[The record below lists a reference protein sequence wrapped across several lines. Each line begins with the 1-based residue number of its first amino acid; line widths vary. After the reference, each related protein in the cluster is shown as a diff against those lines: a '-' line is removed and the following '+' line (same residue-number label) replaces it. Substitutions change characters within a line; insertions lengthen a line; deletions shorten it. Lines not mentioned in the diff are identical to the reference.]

1 MRNPHRSVLFA
12 PPLHEV
18 HVRVVWF
25 PVMIILST
33 QGLAKTHGLKLLFSD
48 LSMGIEDRERVGLI
62 GVNGCGKSTLLK
74 VLAGVEEADAGTI
87 TTRTGARIEYVDQ
100 NPVFAPGQTILE
112 FVFSSASRI
121 SHVVR
126 EYERACAALG
136 HAPHDAQVS
145 RRMEE
150 ASRAMDAADAW
161 DYEHQAR
168 ALLGKLGVFDL
179 DLPVDQLSGG
189 YRKRVALAHA
199 LLAES
204 DLLILDEPT
213 NHLDAD
219 TVAYLEEHLR
229 RYTGAVILVTHDRYF
244 LDRVTDRIIELDA
257 GQLRVFQGNFS
268 DYITRKAEMDAAEM
282 TADSR
287 RLSILRNELVWLKR
301 GARARTTKQKARID
315 RIRDMQEVPTFQRQ
329 ENVAFTIE
337 TRRLG
342 GTILELDNVSKTFEG
357 KTILSRFTHTFA
369 RGERLGIIGPNGSGK
384 TTLANL
390 MSGRLS
396 PDEGTVVRGK
406 TVLLGYFD
414 QESSDLDPNERA
426 LDYVKREGGDMLR
439 GTDGT
444 ARSAGQVMEQF
455 NFTPQMLY
463 TPIERLS
470 GGERRRLYLVRT
482 LMANPNFLILDEPA
496 NDLDIPTLQAL
507 EDFLDGFT
515 GCLVVI
521 SHDRYFLD
529 RTIDQLLVFGSDAS
543 LRRIPGNFSVYEQM
557 REDEESE
564 ISAARKTK
572 TETPSDTKATS
583 EKTAATK
590 SGKLG
595 FNEAREL
602 TKLELDIPRMEKR
615 LEDLVEEMATAA
627 TDYMKLN
634 ELAQE
639 NQHTKADL
647 ETALERWMELS
658 ERS

>member
-1 MRNPHRSVLFA
+1 
-12 PPLHEV
+12 
-18 HVRVVWF
+18 
-25 PVMIILST
+25 MIILST

-74 VLAGVEEADAGTI
+74 VLAGVEEPDAGTI
-87 TTRTGARIEYVDQ
+87 TTRTGVRVEYVDQ
-100 NPVFAPGQTILE
+100 NPVFEPGHTILE
-112 FVFSSASRI
+112 CVFSSATRI
-121 SHVVR
+121 SEVVQ
-126 EYERACAALG
+126 EYERACAALA
-136 HAPHDAQVS
+136 HAPGDPAAS

-150 ASRAMDAADAW
+150 ASRAMDAAEAW

-219 TVAYLEEHLR
+219 TVAFLEDYLR

-244 LDRVTDRIIELDA
+244 LDRVTDRILELDA
-257 GQLRVFQGNFS
+257 GQLRVFEGNFS
-268 DYITRKAEMDAAEM
+268 DYIARKAEMDMAEM

-287 RLSILRNELVWLKR
+287 RLSILRNELEWLKR
-301 GARARTTKQKARID
+301 GARARTTKQKARIE
-315 RIRDMQEVPTFQRQ
+315 RIRDMQEVPTFQRR
-329 ENVAFTIE
+329 ENVSFTIE

-342 GTILELDNVSKTFEG
+342 GTILELNNVSKSFAG
-357 KTILSRFTHTFA
+357 RPILTDFTHTFS

-390 MSGRLS
+390 MSGRLK
-396 PDEGTVVRGK
+396 PDEGEVVRGQ
-406 TVLLGYFD
+406 TVHLGYFD
-414 QESSDLDPNERA
+414 QESSGLDPNERA

-529 RTIDQLLVFGSDAS
+529 RTIDQLLVFGAEGT
-543 LRRIPGNFSVYEQM
+543 LRKVPGNFSLYQQM

-564 ISAARKTK
+564 TSAAKKQKSEATPNNK
-572 TETPSDTKATS
+572 ETSDKS
-583 EKTAATK
+583 AASK

-595 FNEAREL
+595 FNETREL
-602 TKLELDIPRMEKR
+602 SSLETEIPRMEKR
-615 LEDLVEEMATAA
+615 LEELVEEMATAA
-627 TDYMKLN
+627 TDYLKLN

-639 NQHTKADL
+639 NQRTKAQL